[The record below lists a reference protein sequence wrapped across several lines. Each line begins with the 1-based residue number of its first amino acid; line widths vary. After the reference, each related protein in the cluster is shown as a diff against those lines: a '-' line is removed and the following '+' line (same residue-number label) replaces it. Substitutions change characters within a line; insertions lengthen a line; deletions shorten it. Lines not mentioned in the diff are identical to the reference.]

1 MELENQFKNLNNLEN
16 DYQQNIIEKSAIFEE
31 NSEYL
36 KKLKWAFPLKE
47 SIHELEQDIKQ
58 SKSLKNNIAGI
69 ISEKAKDEI
78 LLKKLTNEKEDL
90 NKQQENINENKKVA
104 EKIFIQIQLSL
115 QVEKKQSKVEELK
128 LEQADNLTLLESFK
142 ANLGQAAENISTLQD
157 DVISDDYFINKREER
172 NR

>member
-1 MELENQFKNLNNLEN
+1 M
-16 DYQQNIIEKSAIFEE
+16 IR
-31 NSEYL
+31 
-36 KKLKWAFPLKE
+36 
-47 SIHELEQDIKQ
+47 QDIKQ

-128 LEQADNLTLLESFK
+128 LEQADNLTLLEVLKLTWDKQPKIFQLFK
-142 ANLGQAAENISTLQD
+142 MMFFLMITLLIKEREKSIRINISRE
-157 DVISDDYFINKREER
+157 INSDLSESETFKR
-172 NR
+172 

>member
-1 MELENQFKNLNNLEN
+1 
-16 DYQQNIIEKSAIFEE
+16 
-31 NSEYL
+31 
-36 KKLKWAFPLKE
+36 
-47 SIHELEQDIKQ
+47 
-58 SKSLKNNIAGI
+58 NNIAGI

-142 ANLGQAAENISTLQD
+142 A
-157 DVISDDYFINKREER
+157 
-172 NR
+172 

>member
-1 MELENQFKNLNNLEN
+1 MGL
-16 DYQQNIIEKSAIFEE
+16 S
-31 NSEYL
+31 
-36 KKLKWAFPLKE
+36 LKE

-115 QVEKKQSKVEELK
+115 QVEKNNQ
-128 LEQADNLTLLESFK
+128 
-142 ANLGQAAENISTLQD
+142 
-157 DVISDDYFINKREER
+157 R
-172 NR
+172 